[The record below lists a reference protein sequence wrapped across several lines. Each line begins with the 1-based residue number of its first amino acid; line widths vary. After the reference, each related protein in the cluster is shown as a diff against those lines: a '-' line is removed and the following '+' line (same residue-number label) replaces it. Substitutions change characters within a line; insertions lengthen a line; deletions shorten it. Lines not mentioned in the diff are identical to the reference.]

1 MLVRRLARSSTTTRS
16 RPVKGAPSAPVATGQ
31 GRAVGPDR
39 PGARRRPRSA
49 RGPTGPGRAR
59 RRSPGRF
66 AQAEPST
73 ERSMASGRPHCSFAA
88 SPHSPTTTRRDRGD
102 RPQGRRGTRG
112 FQTTTRVGDGEAA
125 GDRQSSAIGH
135 RCGTDMPKR
144 NGPGIEL
151 LADPTRRRIIAALAV
166 CPRRP
171 SHLAADLG
179 LSRPAITRQLSL
191 LRQAGLIR
199 LGRSLADGRVRL
211 YGIEPRAH
219 GAITAWLAGTDVGRP
234 LAITI
239 DHDGV
244 VRDG

>member
-1 MLVRRLARSSTTTRS
+1 
-16 RPVKGAPSAPVATGQ
+16 
-31 GRAVGPDR
+31 
-39 PGARRRPRSA
+39 
-49 RGPTGPGRAR
+49 
-59 RRSPGRF
+59 
-66 AQAEPST
+66 
-73 ERSMASGRPHCSFAA
+73 
-88 SPHSPTTTRRDRGD
+88 
-102 RPQGRRGTRG
+102 
-112 FQTTTRVGDGEAA
+112 
-125 GDRQSSAIGH
+125 
-135 RCGTDMPKR
+135 
-144 NGPGIEL
+144 
-151 LADPTRRRIIAALAV
+151 
-166 CPRRP
+166 
-171 SHLAADLG
+171 LAADLG